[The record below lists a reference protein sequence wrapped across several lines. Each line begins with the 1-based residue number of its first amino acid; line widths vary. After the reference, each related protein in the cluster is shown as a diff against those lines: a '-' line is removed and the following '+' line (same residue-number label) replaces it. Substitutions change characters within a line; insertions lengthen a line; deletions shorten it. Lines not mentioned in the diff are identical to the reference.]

1 MPRRTKA
8 EAQATRASLL
18 DAAERLFQARGVSRT
33 SLQQIAD
40 AAGVTRGAVYWH
52 FRDKVDLFAAMMDR
66 AQLPLEEPPAPHEGT
81 RSSAASAAMVALRE
95 QLVRT
100 LALIAGDARVRG
112 LLEIALHKVEFV
124 DELAAVRE
132 RHHQAMDEH
141 RAAIERCL
149 RRAGRPAATV
159 TDEALGL
166 NALVAGLIHAWMLAP
181 GSFDLVARGRSA
193 IDIYLA
199 GLAPPSAPA
208 APQRRQRSRR

>member
-8 EAQATRASLL
+8 EAQATRESLL
-18 DAAERLFQARGVSRT
+18 DAAERLFQARGVSRS
-33 SLQQIAD
+33 SLQLIAD

-52 FRDKVDLFAAMMDR
+52 FRDKGELFAAMMER
-66 AQLPLEEPPAPHEGT
+66 ARLPMEEAPSPADGT
-81 RSSAASAAMVALRE
+81 QAVPGPAALAALRDA
-95 QLVRT
+95 LVRT
-100 LALIAGDARVRG
+100 LARIASDARVRG

-132 RHHQAMDEH
+132 RHHQAMEEH

-166 NALVAGLIHAWMLAP
+166 NALVAGLIQAWMLVP
-181 GSFDLVARGRSA
+181 GRFDLVARGRAA
-193 IDIYLA
+193 IDTYLA
-199 GLAPPSAPA
+199 GLAPPATPA
-208 APQRRQRSRR
+208 SPQRRRRPSR

>member
-8 EAQATRASLL
+8 EAQATRDSLL

-33 SLQQIAD
+33 SLQQIAS

-52 FRDKVDLFAAMMDR
+52 FRDKVDLFAAMMER
-66 AQLPLEEPPAPHEGT
+66 ARLPLEEPPAPLPGA
-81 RSSAASAAMVALRE
+81 RPVAGPAVLAALRDE
-95 QLVRT
+95 LVRT

-132 RHHQAMDEH
+132 RHRLAMEEH

-149 RRAGRPAATV
+149 RRAGRPRSTLA
-159 TDEALGL
+159 DEALGL
-166 NALVAGLIHAWMLAP
+166 NALMAGLIHAWMLAP
-181 GSFDLVARGRSA
+181 GSFDLVAGGRAA
-193 IDIYLA
+193 IATYLA
-199 GLAPPSAPA
+199 GLAPA
-208 APQRRQRSRR
+208 APRRRAGA